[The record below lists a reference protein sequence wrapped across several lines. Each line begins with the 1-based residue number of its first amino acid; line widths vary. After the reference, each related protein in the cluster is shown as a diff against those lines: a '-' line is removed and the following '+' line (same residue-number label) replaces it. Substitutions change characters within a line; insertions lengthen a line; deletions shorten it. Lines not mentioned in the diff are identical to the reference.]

1 MTAAGE
7 NALDRYIA
15 MADEVI
21 RAPERLDEWMTVFAP
36 DAVVRIGPEPVRGH
50 RAVVDFY
57 RQFVTQF
64 AESKHFWNSSVLADG
79 TLRAEWVS
87 ASRMA
92 DGRVSVVAGV
102 ERATVDAAGRI
113 LTLDNEF
120 TVPPT

>member
-1 MTAAGE
+1 MSAAEE

-21 RAPERLDEWMTVFAP
+21 RDPERLDEWMTVFAP
-36 DAVVRIGPEPVRGH
+36 DAVVRIGLEPVRGH
-50 RAVVDFY
+50 RAVVEFY
-57 RQFVTQF
+57 RQFVAQF
-64 AESKHFWNSSVLADG
+64 TESKHFWNSTVLADG
-79 TLRAEWVS
+79 TVRAEWVS

-92 DGRVSVVAGV
+92 DGHVSVVAGV
-102 ERATVDAAGRI
+102 EHATVDRAGRI